1 MHTEQT
7 NVEALKPVKKTE
19 ANAVARR
26 EASPPAAAMTP
37 MEMLSQAIERGAS
50 MDLLEKLM
58 TLQERWEANEAR
70 KAFDEAVAD
79 AKADIKPI
87 ARNATGHNSKKY
99 ADFGAIAKEVDPI
112 LGRHGLSYR
121 FRTQQGE
128 KISVTCVLAHK
139 AGHYEETTLS
149 GPADASGSKNAI
161 QAIGSTLTYLQRYT
175 LVQMLGLAASSDD
188 DGKAAGAP
196 DDGSLIT
203 EDQLAELIALADD
216 LGADKAKFCKFA
228 KIESFAD
235 IRASKFE
242 DAKAALRSR
251 ARAS

>member
-1 MHTEQT
+1 MHTET
-7 NVEALKPVKKTE
+7 NVETLKPVKKAE
-19 ANAVARR
+19 AKAVARR

-70 KAFDEAVAD
+70 KQFDEAVAA
-79 AKADIKPI
+79 AKAEMPI
-87 ARNATGHNSKKY
+87 ILRNSKGNNSTY
-99 ADFGAIAKEVDPI
+99 ADFAAIAKAVDPI
-112 LGRHGLSYR
+112 LGTHGLSYR
-121 FRTQQGE
+121 FRSEQTNGL
-128 KISVTCVLAHK
+128 ISVTCRLAHK
-139 AGHYEETTLS
+139 AGHAEETSLTGS
-149 GPADASGSKNAI
+149 PDKTGSKNDI
-161 QAIGSTLTYLQRYT
+161 QAIGSTLTYLQRYS
-175 LVQMLGLAASSDD
+175 LVLMLGLAASKDD
-188 DGKAAGAP
+188 DGKTA
-196 DDGSLIT
+196 DDGSLVT
-203 EDQLAELIALADD
+203 DDQLAELIALADE